1 MAIAIVIGHIIVLC
15 ESLQQNIKIMEE
27 NNGIDSNKVINS
39 STSYN
44 NTFAIVILVHD
55 KNYEVALNNGYNH
68 YYVAIRIMSKLK
80 IKLG

>member
-1 MAIAIVIGHIIVLC
+1 MAIAIVIGHIVLC

-27 NNGIDSNKVINS
+27 NNGIDSNKAINS
-39 STSYN
+39 STSY

-68 YYVAIRIMSKLK
+68 Y
-80 IKLG
+80 